1 MTTEDIRSFS
11 FVDIGSTKTKVM
23 LPEKVVSCN
32 VKNNSICFSTLLSR
46 KLYDAGFKYFRMA
59 YNQITEEIAFVLSK
73 TDVDGMC
80 ITLTEKRDK
89 RREFDVAPSNLSAN
103 SKKMFDALI
112 TLLKLDRGSNF
123 YLELSDNQSKRDDLK
138 FYTVSLTER

>member
-1 MTTEDIRSFS
+1 
-11 FVDIGSTKTKVM
+11 
-23 LPEKVVSCN
+23 
-32 VKNNSICFSTLLSR
+32 
-46 KLYDAGFKYFRMA
+46 
-59 YNQITEEIAFVLSK
+59 
-73 TDVDGMC
+73 MC